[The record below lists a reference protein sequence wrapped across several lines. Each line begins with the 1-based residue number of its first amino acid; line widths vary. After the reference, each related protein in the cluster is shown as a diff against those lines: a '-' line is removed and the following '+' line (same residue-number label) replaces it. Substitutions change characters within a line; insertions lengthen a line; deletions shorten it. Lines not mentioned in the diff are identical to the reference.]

1 VLVWLTT
8 RSPEFWLNLFVLSPA
23 KLATIPDMWG
33 PEWATTQVYPAREA
47 TLVRASQDQG
57 WSRPSVEVKGFRCR

>member
-1 VLVWLTT
+1 MLVWLTT

-23 KLATIPDMWG
+23 KLATIPDLWG
-33 PEWATTQVYPAREA
+33 PGWATTQVYPAREA

-57 WSRPSVEVKGFRCR
+57 WSRPSVEVKGSHM